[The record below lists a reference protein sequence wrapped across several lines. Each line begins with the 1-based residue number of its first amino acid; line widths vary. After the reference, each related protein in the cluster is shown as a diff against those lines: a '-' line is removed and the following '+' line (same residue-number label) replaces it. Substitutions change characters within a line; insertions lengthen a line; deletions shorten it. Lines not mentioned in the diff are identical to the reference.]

1 MHELNPSTCSATQFI
16 KSLSLKLECVE
27 QVPEVSAEECQE
39 SAASPPAAT
48 AATSP
53 PAATAAATKRR
64 AMAAELKIILAS

>member
-16 KSLSLKLECVE
+16 KSLSLKLDKFE

-48 AATSP
+48 T
-53 PAATAAATKRR
+53 AATKRR